1 MKVENLPQLTQF
13 IVDEQ
18 SHIIINKDVC
28 QSCDQHPCVRACPA
42 NCYTF
47 DEATQRLSVV
57 YETCLECGTCHV
69 ICDKGAVD
77 WSYPRG
83 GYGVCCRLT

>member
-1 MKVENLPQLTQF
+1 VNIGDLTQLTQF
-13 IVDEQ
+13 QVDDRP
-18 SHIIINKDVC
+18 HIIVNKEVC
-28 QSCDQHPCVRACPA
+28 RTCDHHVCVTACPA
-42 NCYTF
+42 NCYTW
-47 DEATQRLSVV
+47 DETTRLLSVV

-83 GYGVCCRLT
+83 GYGVRYRLT